1 MTTATLTRRVERIEA
16 RQPATAG
23 PGYVSFRDDA
33 ELTANL
39 VQPHSGAPSVTAYV
53 TVSPDDWDG
62 EP

>member
-1 MTTATLTRRVERIEA
+1 MTKTLARRLDAIEA

-33 ELTANL
+33 ELQAYRA
-39 VQPHSGAPSVTAYV
+39 QPGAPSVTAYV
-53 TVSPDDWDG
+53 MVSPDDWDS

>member
-1 MTTATLTRRVERIEA
+1 MTTNLAKRLALLEA

-33 ELTANL
+33 ELRAYL
-39 VQPHSGAPSVTAYV
+39 VQPTSGPPITGYV
-53 TVSPDDWDG
+53 LCGPDDWD